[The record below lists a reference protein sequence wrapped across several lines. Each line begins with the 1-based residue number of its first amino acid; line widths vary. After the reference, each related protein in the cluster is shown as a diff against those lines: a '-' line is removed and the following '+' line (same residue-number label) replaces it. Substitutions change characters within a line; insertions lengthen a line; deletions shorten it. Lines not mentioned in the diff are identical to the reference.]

1 MTALQSIIKEAKIIK
16 KKYPNKEWKSC
27 IKQASAIYASKH
39 KGKSPVGKKKTVK
52 KSIKGVK
59 ESNKLKRSIK
69 KSGYTLPHGYQTK
82 KAVRMSGINTQIG
95 AIKKGSKFIY
105 YCGIRIEKKP
115 IEVLVGNKKKKQ
127 YVYIV
132 NTGVYHTLQSAKAWI
147 RYLAK

>member
-1 MTALQSIIKEAKIIK
+1 MDITELDL
-16 KKYPNKEWKSC
+16 NDNDF
-27 IKQASAIYASKH
+27 SKNGNEY
-39 KGKSPVGKKKTVK
+39 GKSTNFGGGLELLMNDK
-52 KSIKGVK
+52 VK